1 MECGRC
7 LRPLGGQPHPDPRG
21 GERGQWRCRGLPGAC
36 ALGGHGARGDLC
48 RVPDCGEFP
57 REQPHGDHHR
67 EKNKSQTVKNTRKS
81 HRRRRELREERA
93 SSWNRFGCA
102 RSTLALNNAPFPP
115 MLTCLNLFF
124 LTGGDG
130 DMAVLDLGP
139 PGCCCG
145 SLFTID
151 GTGHETGYA
160 RAGDPS
166 AGSAHHQERHA
177 QPQSDPGRRRRA
189 ARHDMR
195 DL

>member
-1 MECGRC
+1 MVCGLGARLVRGACVGVAQVHMECGRC

-21 GERGQWRCRGLPGAC
+21 GEYGQWRRRDLPGAC

-124 LTGGDG
+124 
-130 DMAVLDLGP
+130 
-139 PGCCCG
+139 
-145 SLFTID
+145 S
-151 GTGHETGYA
+151 HW
-160 RAGDPS
+160 
-166 AGSAHHQERHA
+166 
-177 QPQSDPGRRRRA
+177 RRRRHGGPRPGTA
-189 ARHDMR
+189 WMLLRFPIYYRRHR
-195 DL
+195 SRNWIRPRR